1 MNGNGH
7 DVTAH
12 LVARLNELEAAHAVE
27 LRAIRET
34 WGARLAAVER
44 EVDVLLELVAASS
57 SAVLALR
64 RERANEERARRAE
77 EESDGG
83 IRKE

>member
-1 MNGNGH
+1 MHTNGA
-7 DVTAH
+7 DVMAH
-12 LVARLNELEAAHAVE
+12 LQARIAELEAAHAIQA
-27 LRAIRET
+27 RAIRET
-34 WGARLAAVER
+34 WGARLVAVER